1 MTQITGEASSRPIEI
16 VDQPEE
22 EQQQD
27 QRLTVILFLAV
38 TVISALITFLI
49 VRRWLGEHES

>member
-1 MTQITGEASSRPIEI
+1 MTQTTGEASSRPIEI

-22 EQQQD
+22 EQQD
-27 QRLTVILFLAV
+27 QRLTVILVLAV

-49 VRRWLGEHES
+49 VRRLLGEHES